1 MGVVFLV
8 YYNAARGEVLAALP
22 VESGRGTIYLPNQP
36 AGTAIDLALELDPQH
51 SSLCLEV
58 DPGCV
63 LLRVFDETDGSCS
76 VLNDDGSEFE
86 IPLSSSLH
94 HKSLIIRGDEHFLSP
109 AGRWAVRW
117 DDEQGTVWNS
127 MRPPSLPL
135 VTLDQEASPEEEHL
149 KEILQEEDI
158 CSAISPVRPDRPKG
172 DIHGEQIATNT
183 ESPENDVPPSR
194 NENFPATM
202 DTDRSELT
210 DPCADLTSAGPP
222 SKVQSPSP
230 KSSQHST
237 GPVQELTSNADDRLT
252 NGSQDDSVRI
262 EAHEVGTA
270 ALSAAEILDLQDSN
284 VDTSLHASEM
294 PTTERKMVEGRATE
308 EASHQ
313 GVEIVE
319 AGDKPEETSV
329 PPLSPQEDEAVLDHS
344 PTASPAA
351 AGRLSKKRK
360 LRQDEDTEET
370 RFMADDPEIVA
381 STAHEDRRHIAHSSP
396 PQTPRKM
403 VQMGHNRKPNHAS
416 PSELTEKPKPIQDE
430 EQGEAT
436 VQSNDPTAQEDEKVV
451 TESSPPLGHHGTSNG
466 AESSNDADLSAT
478 ERPTKK
484 RKLVHSKA
492 GSSRHHSHSPSPAA
506 QMHEE
511 EDNTI
516 VIQTSLRAP
525 TTTEVYGSSTPVFPT
540 TVSPWTLPRP
550 QTGEKATRRR
560 RSPAE
565 GASTPSRRRSSS
577 RRNATQ
583 KPVAIFSNT
592 NIQEDKRIMTSFASL
607 GARVTSSISD
617 ATVLVVGA
625 RPLKKTGK
633 LIMAVA
639 LGLDVVT
646 EQWITESVDK
656 GQLVNVRKFLP
667 NDPTREQQWSFN
679 LKQALA
685 RGKQGLT
692 CLLAGTTVCFT
703 KQLKTDLGS
712 LDRAL
717 SQIATILGAEAVKH
731 RLPALKDKDKHD
743 ENELLIIGV
752 PDDPQG
758 AHVGRLG
765 HKLYNKDILTMGAL
779 RGQIEREFSEFI
791 LEVPV
796 KAEDED

>member
-8 YYNAARGEVLAALP
+8 YYNAAGGEVLAALP
-22 VESGRGTIYLPNQP
+22 VESGRGTFYLPNQP

-51 SSLCLEV
+51 SSLCLVPEV

-149 KEILQEEDI
+149 KEILQGGGYLFCDQ
-158 CSAISPVRPDRPKG
+158 PY
-172 DIHGEQIATNT
+172 
-183 ESPENDVPPSR
+183 
-194 NENFPATM
+194 
-202 DTDRSELT
+202 
-210 DPCADLTSAGPP
+210 PCADLTSAGPP

-712 LDRAL
+712 LDREL

>member
-8 YYNAARGEVLAALP
+8 YYNAAGGEVLAALP
-22 VESGRGTIYLPNQP
+22 VESGRGTFYLPNQP
-36 AGTAIDLALELDPQH
+36 AGTEIDLALELDPQH

-284 VDTSLHASEM
+284 VDIGFNTSEM
-294 PTTERKMVEGRATE
+294 PTTERNMVEGRATE
-308 EASHQ
+308 EAGHQ
-313 GVEIVE
+313 VVEIVE
-319 AGDKPEETSV
+319 AGDKPEATTA

-403 VQMGHNRKPNHAS
+403 VQMGHNRKP
-416 PSELTEKPKPIQDE
+416 KPIQDE
-430 EQGEAT
+430 EQGEAR
-436 VQSNDPTAQEDEKVV
+436 VYSNDPTAQEDEKAV

-484 RKLVHSKA
+484 RKLVH
-492 GSSRHHSHSPSPAA
+492 
-506 QMHEE
+506 
-511 EDNTI
+511 I
-516 VIQTSLRAP
+516 
-525 TTTEVYGSSTPVFPT
+525 
-540 TVSPWTLPRP
+540 
-550 QTGEKATRRR
+550 
-560 RSPAE
+560 
-565 GASTPSRRRSSS
+565 
-577 RRNATQ
+577 
-583 KPVAIFSNT
+583 
-592 NIQEDKRIMTSFASL
+592 
-607 GARVTSSISD
+607 
-617 ATVLVVGA
+617 
-625 RPLKKTGK
+625 
-633 LIMAVA
+633 A

-656 GQLVNVRKFLP
+656 GRLVNVRKFLP

-712 LDRAL
+712 LDREL

-743 ENELLIIGV
+743 ENELLFIGV
-752 PDDPQG
+752 PNDPQG